1 MTLTDAALAGSAALT
16 LSPAA
21 LSQSPAALPASP
33 AASAVPPPSANALRD
48 VLVARGLEWSVEGR
62 DRLAILVPPSA
73 ARGVE
78 REIDPVTRR
87 WLVQEA
93 QRAGFSHVA
102 IEIDDDASILGV
114 SPSGVAPS

>member
-1 MTLTDAALAGSAALT
+1 MTPNDAAAVGSAAL
-16 LSPAA
+16 PA
-21 LSQSPAALPASP
+21 STAALPASP
-33 AASAVPPPSANALRD
+33 AVSAIPPPSANALRD

-62 DRLAILVPPSA
+62 DRLAIRGPPSA

-93 QRAGFSHVA
+93 QRTGFSHVA

>member
-1 MTLTDAALAGSAALT
+1 MTSTDAAAAGSAGL
-16 LSPAA
+16 PR
-21 LSQSPAALPASP
+21 SPAALPASP
-33 AASAVPPPSANALRD
+33 AVSAIPPPSANALRD

-93 QRAGFSHVA
+93 QRTGFSHVA